1 MRRRSPFT
9 SLLALV
15 VCLAAAWLYFSPYLA
30 YRKITRAAER
40 GDVEALNEVVDFPA
54 LRTSFKENVRTAVSR
69 EISGNAD
76 NPFAAVGG
84 ALAGMLAAPLV
95 DAAVTPATVAALTRG
110 EDPRDRERAR
120 DRDRDEEREERRS
133 NTERD
138 RRYEGMNRFAV
149 RYLDKE
155 TGGEQY
161 ALILRRDG
169 LQWKLVGVRFGRDA
183 E

>member
-1 MRRRSPFT
+1 MRRKSPFT
-9 SLLALV
+9 PLLALA
-15 VCLAAAWLYFSPYLA
+15 VCVAAAWLYFSPYMA
-30 YRKITRAAER
+30 YRQITRAAER
-40 GDVEALNEVVDFPA
+40 GDVEALNERVDFPA
-54 LRTSFKENVRTAVSR
+54 LRLSFKENVRTAVSR

-84 ALAGMLAAPLV
+84 AIAGMLAAPVV

-110 EDPRDRERAR
+110 EDPRDRERRRGR
-120 DRDRDEEREERRS
+120 DRDREERRS
-133 NTERD
+133 TMERD
-138 RRYEGMNRFAV
+138 RGYEGMNRFAV

-155 TGGEQY
+155 TGGERY
-161 ALILRRDG
+161 ALIMRRDG